1 MKILNNLSDI
11 DQWKLI
17 LQIQTSCPTRR
28 NYSSTI
34 IRRHWTSKVGIP
46 FQKCHNSTKGNVLA
60 DFRRWPFLKS
70 RIVHS
75 SSRPDYL
82 GIGLRLALMDLLGW
96 LGRCALQKHR
106 FFKRRFGTRR
116 GFALLLLLR
125 KPTLESLDRLQ
136 CSGIANWQVFHQ
148 FDRGSNISMT
158 LKNCGELSTV
168 PQFIYCFFAFY
179 GNGMLGMTPG

>member
-1 MKILNNLSDI
+1 MKIFPLKNPMKIWNNLSDI

-17 LQIQTSCPTRR
+17 LQIQTSCSTRR

-34 IRRHWTSKVGIP
+34 IRRHWTSKAGIP

-106 FFKRRFGTRR
+106 FFKRRFGTRW

-136 CSGIANWQVFHQ
+136 CSRIAYWQVLQLHFFKITKNVSFELFNFGIFHQ
-148 FDRGSNISMT
+148 FLSN
-158 LKNCGELSTV
+158 
-168 PQFIYCFFAFY
+168 
-179 GNGMLGMTPG
+179 